1 MGCCGGC
8 GCHRVLWG
16 AVGAMV
22 LCRKPPPPALPHT
35 APHTAPHRPPGEL
48 NVGGVVAAVVVLLTL
63 LGLIAF
69 GLWFAYS
76 RGHFREY
83 RAAPHSP
90 TLRPTAPHRPTLR
103 PIAPHCAPHITP

>member
-1 MGCCGGC
+1 M
-8 GCHRVLWG
+8 
-16 AVGAMV
+16 
-22 LCRKPPPPALPHT
+22 
-35 APHTAPHRPPGEL
+35 
-48 NVGGVVAAVVVLLTL
+48 AAVVVLLTL